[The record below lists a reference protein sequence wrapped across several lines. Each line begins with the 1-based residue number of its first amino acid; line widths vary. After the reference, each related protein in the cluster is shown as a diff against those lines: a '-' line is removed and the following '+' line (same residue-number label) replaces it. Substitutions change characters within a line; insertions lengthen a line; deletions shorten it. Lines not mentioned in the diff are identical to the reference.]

1 MKALFRYFD
10 GYRRQLVLGPLFKLT
25 EAVLELFVPLL
36 MANIIDV
43 GIKNG
48 DVKYVVTHGLFML
61 GLGAV
66 GLACAL
72 TCQYFAAVCAQGFG
86 RSLRKDLFRHVFS
99 LSQAEYGSVG
109 TNSLITRLTSDM
121 NQVQN
126 GLNLTLRL
134 LLRSPFVVFGAMVMA
149 FTVDAKAAL
158 VFVVTIPALFA
169 VVFAIMLACIPLY
182 RRVQEKLDRVLGA
195 TRENLDGV
203 RVIRAF
209 RLQNRETDA
218 FSEKNADLTHMQ
230 RFVGRISALLNP
242 LTYVIVNLAIVAIL
256 RTGAVRV
263 DSGALTQ
270 GQVIALY
277 NYMSQILVE
286 LIKFANLILNIT
298 RSVASGSRIGQLL
311 EQEPSLSAPD
321 AMPQPVDTDEA
332 VSFHHVTFRC
342 PGAEVPTLSDID
354 FTAKRGQTIGII
366 GGTGSGKTML
376 ANLIGR
382 FYDVDEGSVAVNGID
397 VRDYPL
403 AALRAKL
410 GLVPQ
415 KALLFRGTIRE
426 NLLWGDEHASDE
438 TIAMALETAQAAE
451 IVAGKEGG
459 LDYLIEAGGRNL
471 SGGQRQRLTIA
482 RALTRKPEIL
492 ILDDSAS
499 ALDFATDA
507 ALRHALRELP
517 WCPTTFLISQRT
529 ASIRF
534 ADQILVLDEGRL
546 VGHGTHDELLETC
559 PVYREIY
566 DSQFKKEDAR

>member
-1 MKALFRYFD
+1 MNNKLERKYGLFTAICM
-10 GYRRQLVLGPLFKLT
+10 V
-25 EAVLELFVPLL
+25 
-36 MANIIDV
+36 V
-43 GIKNG
+43 GIVIGSGVFFKAQTILQITNG
-48 DVKYVVTHGLFML
+48 DMPL
-61 GLGAV
+61 GVIAW
-66 GLACAL
+66 
-72 TCQYFAAVCAQGFG
+72 
-86 RSLRKDLFRHVFS
+86 
-99 LSQAEYGSVG
+99 
-109 TNSLITRLTSDM
+109 LI
-121 NQVQN
+121 
-126 GLNLTLRL
+126 G
-134 LLRSPFVVFGAMVMA
+134 G
-149 FTVDAKAAL
+149 
-158 VFVVTIPALFA
+158 
-169 VVFAIMLACIPLY
+169 AIMLACIPLY

-382 FYDVDEGSVAVNGID
+382 FYDVDEGSVTVNGVD

-426 NLLWGDEHASDE
+426 NLLWGDANATDE
-438 TIAMALETAQAAE
+438 E
-451 IVAGKEGG
+451 IV
-459 LDYLIEAGGRNL
+459 EACKAASAHDFITSFPTSHPIPHISTSL
-471 SGGQRQRLTIA
+471 THGQQTTTPHHQHTTPISFIRTPLLPPP
-482 RALTRKPEIL
+482 ALTLHLYTPIH
-492 ILDDSAS
+492 SY
-499 ALDFATDA
+499 
-507 ALRHALRELP
+507 HPLP
-517 WCPTTFLISQRT
+517 STPPSSQSPIPSTRSSPRCPS
-529 ASIRF
+529 
-534 ADQILVLDEGRL
+534 
-546 VGHGTHDELLETC
+546 
-559 PVYREIY
+559 P
-566 DSQFKKEDAR
+566 